1 MDILKKFNFNDRKNI
16 LLGVLVVGVI
26 SMTVAFATLSTNLRI
41 NGTVNVAATR
51 WNIHFDNWTM
61 AKPNINVAGVANT
74 ATQTKAATL
83 SPVTNTTLINGLEVN
98 LAQPGDTMSYTFD
111 VVNDGT
117 IDAKLDNF
125 DAGITSASSTSDL
138 EYTVVCG
145 EQAIKGSQVL
155 GNTPSTPEVTD
166 ELDAGKARACKL
178 TITYKEATNAHI
190 AGQNQVYSNPT
201 ARSITMHAGWTWSQ
215 KNGGSSEVVSPI
227 NSTQES
233 GNFIKG
239 GTTGWKLLNPDVQDI
254 TQQNYE
260 YWTTTT
266 EKIMSGWHEL
276 EDYYGNK
283 QEYYFENGLA
293 YKGWLEY
300 NGKNYYLSTFDT
312 DGNGYVNCDLIRNTT
327 MEIDG
332 QCYEFSSTGV
342 ATESNACSTPT
353 PSNIAYQYID
363 FPEVDYVDTDSIEG
377 LDIINWLE
385 IEGDTKRVCVYSK
398 GTKICATPGPWDCGS
413 VVNGQCSNQ
422 NSQVARVMN
431 AFAQSDPD
439 SSCKIYG
446 NRLECYGSRIP
457 DFHGADYFNPGLVI
471 DGDSGYAAASG
482 VYEYSVYSDGY
493 VGYPAL
499 DG

>member
-16 LLGVLVVGVI
+16 LLVVLVIGVI
-26 SMTVAFATLSTNLRI
+26 SMTVAFAALSTNLRI
-41 NGTVNVAATR
+41 NGTANVAATR

-61 AKPNINVAGVANT
+61 AKPNINVAGVTNT
-74 ATQTKAATL
+74 ATQTQAATL
-83 SPVTNTTLINGLEVN
+83 TPTTNTTLISGLVVN
-98 LAQPGDTMSYTFD
+98 LAQPGDTMSYTFNI
-111 VVNDGT
+111 VNDGT
-117 IDAKLDNF
+117 IDAVLDSF
-125 DAGITSASSTSDL
+125 DAQMTSASSTSDL
-138 EYTVVCG
+138 EYEVVCG
-145 EQAIKGSQVL
+145 EQGTKGSQTL
-155 GNTPSTPEVTD
+155 GDNPSTPQETD
-166 ELDAGKARACKL
+166 ALDAGKARACKL
-178 TITYKEATNAHI
+178 TITYKEATNVHT
-190 AGQNQVYSNPT
+190 AGQNQRYEGT
-201 ARSITMHAGWTWSQ
+201 ERTISISANWSWSQ
-215 KNGGSSEVVSPI
+215 GNGSSSNTEPVTP
-227 NSTQES
+227 TQGS
-233 GNFIKG
+233 GVFIKE

-332 QCYEFSSTGV
+332 QCYSFSSTGI
-342 ATESNACSTPT
+342 ATESNACAS
-353 PSNIAYQYID
+353 SNISYEY
-363 FPEVDYVDTDSIEG
+363 FDYDTYETTETDSIQG
-377 LDIINWLE
+377 LEIINWVE
-385 IEGDTKRVCVYSK
+385 TEGNVKRGCVYSH
-398 GTKICATPGPWDCGS
+398 GTKICATPGEWDCGN

-439 SSCKIYG
+439 SSCEIYG
-446 NRLECYGSRIP
+446 NRLECHGSRIS
-457 DFHGADYFNPGLVI
+457 DFHGESYFNAALII
-471 DGDSGYAAASG
+471 DGEDQSVAARGLGEYTIFSTG
-482 VYEYSVYSDGY
+482 DVYPYIDG
-493 VGYPAL
+493 
-499 DG
+499 